1 MTKIKDQFT
10 LMAILLI
17 PIGVAINL
25 LGGTLAKQLQMWIF
39 LDSIGTFLVAMLAGP
54 VIGLITGGLSILL
67 LSIQDVTLLPWAILA
82 AAMGFLVGVLA
93 QRRLFTKW
101 SGTVL
106 GIVLVVAASV
116 LVSVLMSLWLYGGF
130 TTSGISVFTGILHDN
145 AGLPLPLSVTISHVL
160 GETVDKTISILV
172 PVLVIRAL
180 SRRTLVKFPL
190 GDVWVDRLRRL
201 RETSRAGA

>member
-1 MTKIKDQFT
+1 MTKLKDQFT

-17 PIGVAINL
+17 PIGVAVNL

-82 AAMGFLVGVLA
+82 AAMGLLVGVLA
-93 QRRLFTKW
+93 QRGLFTRW
-101 SGTVL
+101 GGVVV
-106 GIVLVVAASV
+106 GILLVVAASV
-116 LVSVLMSLWLYGGF
+116 LVSVVMSLWLYGGF

-145 AGLPLPLSVTISHVL
+145 MGLPLGLSVTISHVL
-160 GETVDKTISILV
+160 GEAVDKTISILV
-172 PVLVIRAL
+172 PVFVIRAL
-180 SRRTLVKFPL
+180 SKRTLLKFPL
-190 GDVWVDRLRRL
+190 GDVWVNARKRQAV
-201 RETSRAGA
+201 TSDAGA